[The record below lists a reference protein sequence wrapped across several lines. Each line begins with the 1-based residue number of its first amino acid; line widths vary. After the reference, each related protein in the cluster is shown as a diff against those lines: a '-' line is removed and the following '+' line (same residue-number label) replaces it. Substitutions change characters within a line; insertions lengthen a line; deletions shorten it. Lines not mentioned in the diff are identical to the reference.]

1 MTPSRPPRDRT
12 RVRRLP
18 EKQVESTGVRDAIL
32 AAGIVAQLAASDEDG
47 QPYVLPVAYAP
58 WRDSVIFHGS
68 TGSRLFR
75 SLAAGQPTCLTVTLL
90 DGLVLARS
98 AFESSINYR
107 SVMVLGR
114 AAQVV
119 GEDKADALRT
129 ISEHLLPGRW
139 DSIRHPSK
147 KEDAATMV
155 LSLPLTEWSVKVGEG
170 FAEDPPEDL
179 SPETFGGVWAGLVP
193 MRTRLETPIPDQ
205 YSVDVEL
212 PEHVRNWLGD

>member
-1 MTPSRPPRDRT
+1 MTQGRPPTDRT

-18 EKQVESTGVRDAIL
+18 EKQVESAEVRDAIL
-32 AAGIVAQLAASDEDG
+32 AAGIVGHLAATDNHG
-47 QPYVLPVAYAP
+47 QPFVLPVAYAP
-58 WRDSVIFHGS
+58 WRDMVIFHGS

-75 SLAAGQPTCLTVTLL
+75 SLAAGHPTCLTVTLL

-114 AAQVV
+114 AAELV
-119 GEDKADALRT
+119 GDDKSDALRT

-155 LSLPLTEWSVKVGEG
+155 LALPLTEWSAKVGDG
-170 FAEDPPEDL
+170 FAEDPAEDL
-179 SPETFGGVWAGLVP
+179 SPETFGGTWAGRVP
-193 MRTRLETPIPDQ
+193 LETRLGAPEPDQ
-205 YSVDVEL
+205 YAVGVEV
-212 PEHVRNWLGD
+212 PKHVRNWLEE